1 MIHQAFQSPTSLS
14 HPSRK
19 HSPRHSPDTLQTHTH
34 TPGIQGKRYPRSIQ
48 PYHSN
53 GSFRPATTG
62 VHTPSPFTHSSH
74 LYTTRALALYT
85 LLSFLHALTCG
96 SPQTRTDGGGDSC
109 HCLNDSKSPCP
120 HPLRFR
126 GVRYGEPHLGEDGGG
141 GEKRRGE
148 TRRGETRKGETR
160 REETRRGENLLH

>member
-1 MIHQAFQSPTSLS
+1 MSVTQVDTSSLPVAHLS
-14 HPSRK
+14 ITHPSTL
-19 HSPRHSPDTLQTHTH
+19 PDTPQTHTH
-34 TPGIQGKRYPRSIQ
+34 SKDPRKELSTIDPSLPFEWFIQACNYRG
-48 PYHSN
+48 
-53 GSFRPATTG
+53 
-62 VHTPSPFTHSSH
+62 TH
-74 LYTTRALALYT
+74 ALALYT
-85 LLSFLHALTCG
+85 LLSSLHALTCG